1 MDQKAITRTVG
12 VVIIAAII
20 CAIAIAVVALTPMPP
35 DERLRITATVR
46 IGTSRT
52 IVITINNTGKV
63 PVEIDEVWINDV
75 QQKNAVYNP
84 SKTISTGSSSIIT
97 VPYNW
102 TSGLYRIRLVST
114 NGKQF
119 SYEFSVG

>member
-20 CAIAIAVVALTPMPP
+20 CAIA
-35 DERLRITATVR
+35 TATVR